1 MSKLPVGSSAKI
13 IWGLLIIALAI
24 ATLWASP
31 PESWEGKWFN
41 LLESP
46 IFFNN
51 FSALDNANFL
61 SLLRDKEA
69 K

>member
-13 IWGLLIIALAI
+13 IWGSLIIALAI

-31 PESWEGKWFN
+31 PESCEGKWLN
-41 LLESP
+41 LFESP

-51 FSALDNANFL
+51 FSALVNASFL
-61 SLLRDKEA
+61 LLFKD
-69 K
+69 

>member
-13 IWGLLIIALAI
+13 IWGSLIIALAI
-24 ATLWASP
+24 ATLWHSP

-41 LLESP
+41 RFESP
-46 IFFNN
+46 TFFNN
-51 FSALDNANFL
+51 FTALDNANFL
-61 SLLRDKEA
+61 SFLRDKEA